1 MKRISDLRD
10 LMRRIHND
18 EKGAVSIETVLI
30 IAAISLPIL
39 FFILKFG
46 WPKVKEFFNDGMTQ
60 LETGADDTRSGN

>member
-10 LMRRIHND
+10 LLRRVHND
-18 EKGAVSIETVLI
+18 EKGAVSIETILI

-60 LETGADDTRSGN
+60 LETGADETRDGQ